1 MATLTDETIE
11 LITDKEFLEF
21 IQDFDHQIYSKF
33 SYLNID
39 TSYLDSYL
47 SDEIS
52 QKLLNELLLMYDSE
66 KKHLTSSR
74 LKSLMQEVINQ
85 NIFFFLDPKNTL
97 YIKFKILEAR
107 VNRRLKGKIDL
118 SWLTNP
124 VLPERKDQ
132 AQAEER
138 YSKEYLFSRLS
149 KEYIDRSRQL
159 ELYKMALLYYEEL
172 AEYAEEKPTIREKS
186 YICVNSLRKGIFHA
200 LTNINSMFA
209 NERFQAFS

>member
-39 TSYLDSYL
+39 ASSLDSYL

-74 LKSLMQEVINQ
+74 LKSLMQEVINLS
-85 NIFFFLDPKNTL
+85 FFL
-97 YIKFKILEAR
+97 
-107 VNRRLKGKIDL
+107 
-118 SWLTNP
+118 
-124 VLPERKDQ
+124 
-132 AQAEER
+132 
-138 YSKEYLFSRLS
+138 
-149 KEYIDRSRQL
+149 
-159 ELYKMALLYYEEL
+159 
-172 AEYAEEKPTIREKS
+172 
-186 YICVNSLRKGIFHA
+186 
-200 LTNINSMFA
+200 
-209 NERFQAFS
+209 